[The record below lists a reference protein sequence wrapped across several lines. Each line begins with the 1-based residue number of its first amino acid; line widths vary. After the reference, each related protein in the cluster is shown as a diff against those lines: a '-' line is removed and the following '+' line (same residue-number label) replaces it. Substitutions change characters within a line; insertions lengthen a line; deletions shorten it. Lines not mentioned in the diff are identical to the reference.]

1 MRTNLET
8 IPEEELLLASLS
20 ALTLEEVMES
30 ASTTAESAGVSLETA
45 AGTTLSAHRVVWI
58 IAVVISRSKF
68 CEEREES
75 AGRINTAR
83 RRSLPE
89 SDSTLYASLMAAIF
103 SSSPP
108 TSG

>member
-8 IPEEELLLASLS
+8 IAEEELLLASLS

-30 ASTTAESAGVSLETA
+30 ASASTESAGMSLESA
-45 AGTTLSAHRVVWI
+45 AGTPLSAHRVVWI
-58 IAVVISRSKF
+58 VAVVISRAKF
-68 CEEREES
+68 WRERRGQRDIGYNL
-75 AGRINTAR
+75 APC
-83 RRSLPE
+83 LPE
-89 SDSTLYASLMAAIF
+89 SDKTLYASLIAAIF